1 MKKFDALVCKPGP
14 NQYTVDDSW
23 KSTVPGYTEALSPW
37 DNPNIQTVGCD
48 ASGNK
53 YVLDKAVV
61 QGTEISSVNA
71 ALDTSNNQWVVNIT
85 LNGAGTSAFGAL
97 TTSQYSKYFSGYQG
111 GSEDDAVLDQIGIT
125 LDGDISS
132 APETNGALTSG
143 SFQITGPAPNG
154 FSQAEATQLQNVLKF
169 GSLPL
174 TFQLQSELYISPQTG
189 HASLSAG
196 LLAGI
201 LGLILVVIY
210 LFYYYRG
217 LGIVSVSSLV
227 IAALLAYFSVVLLSK
242 YQNFTMSLS
251 AIAGLVVAIGITAD
265 SFIVYFERLRDEVR
279 DGKALRPAVE
289 AGWKRARRTILVS
302 DTVSFLAAVLL
313 YHFAT
318 SDVQGFAYT
327 LGLTTIIDVIVVFLF
342 TKPMVTLLAGTKFFS
357 SGSKWSG
364 LDPER
369 LGAKTPWRSGRRTV
383 RSNRTPRPPGGPGR
397 RQHRRQLLDH
407 LQGGMMA
414 GFGGIAGRLYRGEV
428 SVNFVRRQRMWY
440 TISGLILLVCVVALL
455 VKGLNFSVDFKGGS
469 TFQFPYTTSQGSQA
483 AVQGEISELV
493 KANGGGDATVQI
505 ASSPLLKSQWL
516 VTTKAL
522 PTTPVNLTV
531 KIADA
536 LETKFNVPPSKMT
549 PSFVGP
555 TWGSQITT
563 KALEALIIFLIVI
576 VAYLSIAFEWRMAI
590 AAFVALMHDIVIT
603 IGVYALTGFQVSPTT
618 VIGLLTILGYSLYDT
633 VVVFDKVRENTAGL
647 LTSQR
652 STYSDAANLALNQ
665 TLVRSINTSIT
676 ALIPVASILFI
687 GAGLLGAGTLK
698 DLALVLFVG
707 MLSGTY
713 SSICIAT
720 PVLADLKERQPEY
733 KDLAVKVKRRLAG
746 GRRAGDAGSTA
757 ASSAVAEAG
766 PRARPDRAARQLSR
780 TGQHDSDTGNDG
792 DDDGV
797 TVPPTPARSA
807 DATTAATRPASAGSA
822 GTGGSRPQPR
832 TGGSAQRRPGAR
844 KKRR

>member
-1 MKKFDALVCKPGP
+1 
-14 NQYTVDDSW
+14 
-23 KSTVPGYTEALSPW
+23 
-37 DNPNIQTVGCD
+37 
-48 ASGNK
+48 
-53 YVLDKAVV
+53 
-61 QGTEISSVNA
+61 
-71 ALDTSNNQWVVNIT
+71 
-85 LNGAGTSAFGAL
+85 
-97 TTSQYSKYFSGYQG
+97 
-111 GSEDDAVLDQIGIT
+111 
-125 LDGDISS
+125 
-132 APETNGALTSG
+132 
-143 SFQITGPAPNG
+143 
-154 FSQAEATQLQNVLKF
+154 
-169 GSLPL
+169 
-174 TFQLQSELYISPQTG
+174 
-189 HASLSAG
+189 
-196 LLAGI
+196 
-201 LGLILVVIY
+201 
-210 LFYYYRG
+210 
-217 LGIVSVSSLV
+217 
-227 IAALLAYFSVVLLSK
+227 
-242 YQNFTMSLS
+242 
-251 AIAGLVVAIGITAD
+251 
-265 SFIVYFERLRDEVR
+265 
-279 DGKALRPAVE
+279 
-289 AGWKRARRTILVS
+289 
-302 DTVSFLAAVLL
+302 
-313 YHFAT
+313 
-318 SDVQGFAYT
+318 
-327 LGLTTIIDVIVVFLF
+327 
-342 TKPMVTLLAGTKFFS
+342 
-357 SGSKWSG
+357 
-364 LDPER
+364 
-369 LGAKTPWRSGRRTV
+369 
-383 RSNRTPRPPGGPGR
+383 
-397 RQHRRQLLDH
+397 
-407 LQGGMMA
+407 MMA

-455 VKGLNFSVDFKGGS
+455 TKGLNFSVDFKGGS

-483 AVQGEISELV
+483 AVQGEISQLV

-522 PTTPVNLTV
+522 PTSPVNLTV

-536 LETKFNVPPSKMT
+536 LETKFNIPASKMT

-555 TWGSQITT
+555 TWGSQITS

-576 VAYLSIAFEWRMAI
+576 VGYLTIAFEWRMAI
-590 AAFVALMHDIVIT
+590 AAFVALIHDIVIT

-707 MLSGTY
+707 MLSGAY

-746 GRRAGDAGSTA
+746 GRRAADAGSTA

-766 PRARPDRAARQLSR
+766 PAAPAPAGQQLDASA
-780 TGQHDSDTGNDG
+780 DSDGDSA

-797 TVPPTPARSA
+797 TVPPAPARAA
-807 DATTAATRPASAGSA
+807 DAAAGATRPASAGAGA